1 MKKTISMDSGNFSL
15 SFSVELKPE
24 VLDGLIEKG
33 LKYEVERAVLS
44 KTYLALAGI
53 PGKRAGKVVLPKGYE
68 RSSLEFNEVNAA
80 KFKEQ
85 LVKHASELGTVSDE
99 AVNQWFA
106 SVAESKFEDERLA
119 MGRHE
124 SKGDLDVWMADV
136 VKFKGDTHTD
146 DGEDYSI
153 EALNAVR
160 AYAKFLKAN
169 M

>member
-1 MKKTISMDSGNFSL
+1 MDSGNFSL
-15 SFSVELKPE
+15 SFSVDLKPE

-44 KTYLALAGI
+44 KTYLALAGV
-53 PGKRAGKVVLPKGYE
+53 PGKRAGKTVLPKGYE
-68 RSSLEFNEVNAA
+68 RSSLEFNEANATS
-80 KFKEQ
+80 FENQ
-85 LVKHASELGTVSDE
+85 LIKHASELGEVSG
-99 AVNQWFA
+99 VSISQWFA

-136 VKFKGDTHTD
+136 VKFKGDTHTE
-146 DGEDYSI
+146 DGEDYSV